1 MVLDGNH
8 STTERLHLTS
18 PVVKD
23 LQHPLLYSVIFV
35 EMQGKK
41 VVSSTVILEMQ
52 AAWNLPSSTAS
63 TVTVA
68 YRMAR
73 NFRGLKFSQIS
84 LD

>member
-8 STTERLHLTS
+8 STTECLHLTS

-23 LQHPLLYSVIFV
+23 LQHPLLYFVIFA

-41 VVSSTVILEMQ
+41 VVGSTGILEMQ
-52 AAWNLPSSTAS
+52 ATWNLPSSTAS

-68 YRMAR
+68 YRVAR
-73 NFRGLKFSQIS
+73 NFKTFA
-84 LD
+84 DKP

>member
-1 MVLDGNH
+1 
-8 STTERLHLTS
+8 
-18 PVVKD
+18 
-23 LQHPLLYSVIFV
+23 
-35 EMQGKK
+35 MQGKK

-52 AAWNLPSSTAS
+52 AAWNLPSSTAL

-73 NFRGLKFSQIS
+73 NFQGLKFSQIS